1 MTSPPRVEDIKVS
14 RTQGKKSVA
23 VNLSFHAWADDNH
36 MPLKKITIDWGDG
49 EVLKVGGKQS
59 YYKNHKER
67 CTMRDD
73 DGNPCETEG
82 ASCRLRFG
90 DTDEA
95 CTDKRPFE
103 FSHVY
108 SCEGPGNCV
117 FTPKVQVLDNWGWCN
132 GVCSNPYNVGGVGCY
147 EGLRDDYGV
156 WSTYALQECSRVPS
170 WPGDNPYIDYAGVI
184 TITP

>member
-1 MTSPPRVEDIKVS
+1 
-14 RTQGKKSVA
+14 
-23 VNLSFHAWADDNH
+23 
-36 MPLKKITIDWGDG
+36 
-49 EVLKVGGKQS
+49 
-59 YYKNHKER
+59 
-67 CTMRDD
+67 MRDD

-132 GVCSNPYNVGGVGCY
+132 GTCQGTEGCY
-147 EGLRDDYGV
+147 EG
-156 WSTYALQECSRVPS
+156 EP
-170 WPGDNPYIDYAGVI
+170 PGGLKQCVDPPTGFDSYESFSGEII
-184 TITP
+184 LTP